1 MGKKTFATTLLATTL
16 LSSIALS
23 SCSKDDGDWDPMKW
37 RTEVKTVKDEG
48 TRFVQVPAEGG
59 TYVYKC
65 KNYDGFWL
73 AEVNEE
79 ENGNTKVYWSEH
91 FTDNHNFSSA
101 ATNVNITGN
110 TLTVTIKPND
120 TKKTRYVEVT
130 VTAGDIFDTFK
141 YKQY

>member
-1 MGKKTFATTLLATTL
+1 MGNKLFATTLLATTL

-37 RTEVKTVKDEG
+37 RTEVKTVKDNG
-48 TRFVQVPAEGG
+48 TRLVQVPSKGG

-65 KNYDGFWL
+65 RNYNGFWL
-73 AEVNEE
+73 SDIKETED
-79 ENGNTKVYWSEH
+79 GSTKVHYN
-91 FTDNHNFSSA
+91 TDRHYFSSPV
-101 ATNVNITGN
+101 TDVNITGN
-110 TLTVTIKPND
+110 TLTVTIKPNE

>member
-1 MGKKTFATTLLATTL
+1 MKKKLFATIILATTL
-16 LSSIALS
+16 LSSITLS
-23 SCSKDDGDWDPMKW
+23 SCTKDDGDWDPMRW

-48 TRFVQVPAEGG
+48 IRLVQVPAEGG

-65 KNYDGFWL
+65 KNYNRFWI
-73 AEVNEE
+73 ADVTEE
-79 ENGNTKVYWSEH
+79 ENGIKKVYYH
-91 FTDNHNFSSA
+91 DTDDMNKCSSP
-101 ATNVNITGN
+101 ATDVNITDN